1 MLDVISAATS
11 EYHDTSIAI
20 LIAVRFHEC
29 NEGDAVDA
37 DKVNMKRCCWF
48 VLFVAFYGENLYT
61 IVRVREGFNTTRGLP
76 KVKISCGERLSDQIY
91 LDLIGG
97 RYSCFRL
104 LNGTHEIGCGSA
116 EEGNEGVVVYAN
128 NADELINLLADFDF
142 TDRIITAFD
151 IFLLNE
157 RIIRVLND
165 DRVHGVL
172 LLRNDSAAIIDQKR
186 LNIGFSED
194 AFCPNEQF
202 DLSEEC
208 KNRWNERG
216 ALLPAGFR
224 FINWKKPIFV
234 IENLT
239 EIDIIRNFCY
249 EAFNRRNLK
258 GTVLCS
264 ARMKHF
270 MRAAGN
276 AEICLQ
282 RQKLFYGF
290 SDSSL
295 VLRKMDSFSSFTE
308 AAVGEVSAI
317 TSLISLL
324 AVAKTIAKHSSDF
337 EAVAERNERAV
348 IFAFFHGESLGYIG
362 SSATMNDIIK
372 GEFPLDIRLTDIDSF
387 IEVQQLDGSEPT
399 FFAHID
405 SKVYD
410 TPASKL
416 KVQILLDAAWSS
428 LKQRE
433 SRNGEDGRGSKINI
447 EKKVPLP
454 PSSYQSFLKGKRDI
468 AGFVLRPFGQQYIYN
483 RINSLE
489 DQNIFKNGTAKLR
502 NQIIAAASA
511 VIGAVA
517 GFLTGGNET
526 ETDLFNQYDI
536 DEPYVSVLLDCF
548 LKYPDWHT
556 CNFFKNITKGD
567 NRFEHYYF
575 AAKDT
580 YISVGRN
587 NYSLIRI
594 LMTILIVNVLGS
606 KNAVNVPDRDQC
618 EDLNKHQ
625 EIYHYT
631 WQYDP
636 EDEKFTCYRN
646 SLYITTA
653 ESPAFKLD
661 GISEYKF
668 YSIGYDMRSGVYST
682 WVESVWT
689 TKQLELFLT
698 IHPYLTRD
706 VTVFLSGFI
715 FFIISLIVME
725 LIYLGNKEG
734 IDPVTSILD
743 SDYNPSL
750 L

>member
-1 MLDVISAATS
+1 MSSLGSLRCNPFIS
-11 EYHDTSIAI
+11 
-20 LIAVRFHEC
+20 
-29 NEGDAVDA
+29 
-37 DKVNMKRCCWF
+37 WF
-48 VLFVAFYGENLYT
+48 FFFIYL
-61 IVRVREGFNTTRGLP
+61 EGFGVELTSGECDC
-76 KVKISCGERLSDQIY
+76 KKIHSGEISCGERLSDQIY
-91 LDLIGG
+91 LNLIGG

-116 EEGNEGVVVYAN
+116 EEGNEGVVVYAD
-128 NADELINLLADFDF
+128 NADELINLITGLDFA
-142 TDRIITAFD
+142 DRIIMAFD

-157 RIIRVLND
+157 RIIRVLKDN
-165 DRVHGVL
+165 RVHGVL
-172 LLRNDSAAIIDQKR
+172 LLRNDSTIIDQKR

-202 DLSEEC
+202 DLSGEC
-208 KNRWNERG
+208 KNWWNERG
-216 ALLPAGFR
+216 ALVPAGFR

-249 EAFNRRNLK
+249 EAFNKKNLK
-258 GTVLCS
+258 GAVLCS

-290 SDSSL
+290 SDSSISL
-295 VLRKMDSFSSFTE
+295 CDPLGDKNLFATVPAFMKKFRPKILILSARMDSFSSFTE
-308 AAVGEVSAI
+308 AAVGEVSAL

-324 AVAKTIAKHSSDF
+324 AVAKTIANHSSDF
-337 EAVAERNERAV
+337 EAVAQRNGRAV
-348 IFAFFHGESLGYIG
+348 IFSFFHGESLGYIG
-362 SSATMNDIIK
+362 SSATVNDIIK

-399 FFAHID
+399 FNAHID
-405 SKVYD
+405 FKAYD
-410 TPASKL
+410 TPGNKQ

-433 SRNGEDGRGSKINI
+433 SRNGRGSKITVQR
-447 EKKVPLP
+447 KTPLP

-489 DQNIFKNGTAKLR
+489 DQNAFKNGTAKLR
-502 NQIIAAASA
+502 NQVIAAASA
-511 VIGAVA
+511 VMGAVA
-517 GFLTGGNET
+517 GFLAGGNET

-536 DEPYVSVLLDCF
+536 DELYVSVLLDCF

-556 CNFFKNITKGD
+556 CDFFKSITKGD
-567 NRFEHYYF
+567 SQFEHHS
-575 AAKDT
+575 KET

-587 NYSLIRI
+587 NYSLIRV
-594 LMTILIVNVLGS
+594 LMTMLIVNVLGS
-606 KNAVNVPDRDQC
+606 KNAVNVSDRGQC
-618 EDLNKHQ
+618 EDLNKHNK
-625 EIYHYT
+625 IYHYT

-646 SLYITTA
+646 SLYTTAA

-661 GISEYKF
+661 G
-668 YSIGYDMRSGVYST
+668 YDMHSGVYST

-698 IHPYLTRD
+698 VHPCLTRD
-706 VTVFLSGFI
+706 ITVFLSGFI
-715 FFIISLIVME
+715 FFIISLIIME
-725 LIYLGNKEG
+725 LIYLGNKEA
-734 IDPVTSILD
+734 IEPMTSILD
-743 SDYNPSL
+743 SDCNHPSPL
-750 L
+750 